1 MAETIDLSGDGGV
14 LKTVVRKA
22 KDDAIAPS
30 DSLPLVDGTNVHSFV
45 LSKHCIRNIVS
56 ITPVCLD
63 KVCNLRYD
71 TCSSFFNWF

>member
-30 DSLPLVDGTNVHSFV
+30 DSLPLVDGTTDSCV
-45 LSKHCIRNIVS
+45 LSKRKHLISNILFV
-56 ITPVCLD
+56 TPSD
-63 KVCNLRYD
+63 
-71 TCSSFFNWF
+71 